1 VPDKHKEK
9 NMLKVANG
17 TTVLDSQMLTPVS
30 NVVGTP
36 FREVLASVKTDA
48 AANAVDVSALSS
60 QAAAV
65 AALSTALSQAGISV
79 PPALRIT
86 SGPNGLELSG
96 DKRND
101 KFQAMLQANPA
112 LQSQLS
118 GMISQADMSRKAALN
133 AVANDFAGK
142 NPGAGATAFLE
153 DFMDDEKN
161 DTYSISFNGAN
172 VSVDEMG
179 KKAWEPVKD
188 KADFTKDL
196 LAAYTGYLLTHQA
209 TVEKDKNDKE
219 SDADL
224 DFRAKLAK
232 AAQDSATTV

>member
-1 VPDKHKEK
+1 
-9 NMLKVANG
+9 MLKVANG
-17 TTVLDSQMLTPVS
+17 TTVLDSQTLTPV
-30 NVVGTP
+30 NKVAGTP

-65 AALSTALSQAGISV
+65 AALNTALSQAGITV

-96 DKRND
+96 DNRND

-118 GMISQADMSRKAALN
+118 GMISQADMSRTAALN
-133 AVANDFAGK
+133 TVANDFAGK
-142 NPGAGATAFLE
+142 NPGASATAFLE
-153 DFMDDEKN
+153 GFMDQEKN
-161 DTYSISFNGAN
+161 STYSISFNGAN

-179 KKAWEPVKD
+179 KKGWEPVKD
-188 KADFTKDL
+188 KADFTQDL
-196 LAAYTGYLLTHQA
+196 LAAYTGYLLTHEA
-209 TVEKDKNDKE
+209 TVEKNKDDKE

-232 AAQDSATTV
+232 AAQDSAGAV

>member
-1 VPDKHKEK
+1 
-9 NMLKVANG
+9 MLKVANG
-17 TTVLDSQMLTPVS
+17 VTVLDSQSLTPVS
-30 NVVGTP
+30 KVAGTP
-36 FREVLASVKTDA
+36 FREVLASAKTET

-60 QAAAV
+60 QSAAV
-65 AALSTALSQAGISV
+65 AALNTALSQAGITV

-96 DKRND
+96 DNRNA
-101 KFQAMLQANPA
+101 KFQAMLQANPD
-112 LQSQLS
+112 LQNQL
-118 GMISQADMSRKAALN
+118 GGVISQADTSRKAALN

-142 NPGAGATAFLE
+142 NPGASATAFLE

-179 KKAWEPVKD
+179 KKDWEPVKD

-209 TVEKDKNDKE
+209 TVEKNKDDKE

-232 AAQDSATTV
+232 AAQDSAGVS